1 METLEIELSY
11 IQQLI
16 DDEVIQAFHQYYNW
30 DRLEDCALLYNL
42 DVSDIDTPSE
52 TVSRLINRKAD
63 EYLSEHQAE
72 RFKAVWQQLERHEQL
87 HIALRIFESA

>member
-11 IQQLI
+11 IQHLI

-30 DRLEDCALLYNL
+30 DVLEDCALLYNL

-52 TVSRLINRKAD
+52 TVSRLISRKAD

-72 RFKAVWQQLERHEQL
+72 KFKAAWQQLDGHERL
-87 HIALRIFESA
+87 HVALRVYENA